1 MFQTDI
7 QTLTNFPLF
16 LGSTNNNDET
26 SKTIF
31 NHYTFTILKEVY
43 LRKET
48 RIIRYH
54 NIEQG
59 KLKNLLNVLLYV
71 LELFSISNSGSRVV

>member
-1 MFQTDI
+1 MSGAWPKYIFDANLVRNGSVFQTDM

-26 SKTIF
+26 SSKTIF

-43 LRKET
+43 LRK
-48 RIIRYH
+48 
-54 NIEQG
+54 
-59 KLKNLLNVLLYV
+59 
-71 LELFSISNSGSRVV
+71 

>member
-1 MFQTDI
+1 MIKHQK
-7 QTLTNFPLF
+7 PLF
-16 LGSTNNNDET
+16 
-26 SKTIF
+26 F

-48 RIIRYH
+48 RVIRYH

-59 KLKNLLNVLLYV
+59 KMKNLLNVLLYV
-71 LELFSISNSGSRVV
+71 LELFSISNSESRID